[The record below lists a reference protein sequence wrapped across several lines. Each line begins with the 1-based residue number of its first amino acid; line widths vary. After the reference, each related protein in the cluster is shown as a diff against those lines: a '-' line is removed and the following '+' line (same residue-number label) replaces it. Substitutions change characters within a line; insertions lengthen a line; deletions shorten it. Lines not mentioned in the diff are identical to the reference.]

1 MENMRRVTLDTLLK
15 DLKDIGYLKTPLI
28 ERAFRAVKREM
39 FVADEHKVSV
49 YENHP
54 LPIGFGQTISQPL
67 VVAFM
72 LELLEPKIGEHILE
86 IGMGSG
92 WQTALLAFCVGEKGS
107 VVGVERIPE
116 LASFAEKNFEKITDI
131 PHGAIRPLL
140 GDGVAGSPADAPFD
154 KIIAAASGTGIPP
167 AWMEQ
172 LKVGGRIV
180 APAGNTLVVI
190 DKASPVKFE
199 ERKFYGFSFVPLVG
213 F

>member
-1 MENMRRVTLDTLLK
+1 MRPATLDSLLK

-28 ERAFRAVKREM
+28 ERAFRAVQREV
-39 FVADEHKVSV
+39 FVPAEYKQVA

-92 WQTALLAFCVGEKGS
+92 WQTALLAFCVGGKGS
-107 VVGVERIPE
+107 VVGMERIPE
-116 LASFAEKNFEKITDI
+116 LAQIAEKNIEQITDV
-131 PHGAIRPLL
+131 PHGSIRPLL
-140 GDGVAGSPADAPFD
+140 GDGTQGSSEDAPFD
-154 KIIAAASGTGIPP
+154 KIIAAAAGNSIPI
-167 AWMEQ
+167 AWKEQ

-180 APAGNTLVVI
+180 APVGTSLVVL
-190 DKASPVKFE
+190 DKITPTDFE
-199 ERKFYGFSFVPLVG
+199 ERKYHGFSFVPLVENK
-213 F
+213 

>member
-1 MENMRRVTLDTLLK
+1 MENMRLATLGTLLK

-28 ERAFRAVKREM
+28 ERAFRAVRREV
-39 FVADEHKVSV
+39 FVPEEYRTVA

-116 LASFAEKNFEKITDI
+116 LASFAEKNLEKIVDV

-140 GDGVAGSPADAPFD
+140 GDGTLGSSGDAPFD
-154 KIIAAASGTGIPP
+154 KIIAAASGLVIPP
-167 AWMEQ
+167 TWMDQ

-180 APAGNTLVVI
+180 APVGNTLVVL
-190 DKASPVKFE
+190 DKVAPTKFE
-199 ERKFYGFSFVPLVG
+199 ERKFFGFSFVPLVG
-213 F
+213 S

>member
-1 MENMRRVTLDTLLK
+1 MRQATLDTLLK
-15 DLKDIGYLKTPLI
+15 DLKDNGHLKTPLI
-28 ERAFRAVKREM
+28 ERAFRAVKREL
-39 FVADEHKVSV
+39 FVPEEHRAVV

-72 LELLEPKIGEHILE
+72 LELLEPKIGEHVLE
-86 IGMGSG
+86 VGMGSG
-92 WQTALLAFCVGEKGS
+92 WKTALLAFCVGEKGS

-116 LASFAEKNFEKITDI
+116 LASFAEKNMAKISEI

-140 GDGVAGSPADAPFD
+140 GDGTQGSPADAPFD
-154 KIIAAASGTGIPP
+154 KIIAAASGSAIPS

-180 APAGNTLVVI
+180 APVGNTLVVL
-190 DKASPVKFE
+190 DKITPTKFE
-199 ERKFYGFSFVPLVG
+199 EKKFYGFSFVPLVG
-213 F
+213 A